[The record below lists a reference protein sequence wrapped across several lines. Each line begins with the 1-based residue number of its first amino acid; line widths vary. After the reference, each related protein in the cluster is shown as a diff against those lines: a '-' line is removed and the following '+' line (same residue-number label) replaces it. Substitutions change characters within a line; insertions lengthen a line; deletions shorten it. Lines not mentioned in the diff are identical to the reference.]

1 MAAELDELVI
11 GRSRQLGNGAVVQ
24 VAVDVAARVQRAAGD
39 EVAVLAHDDAVGVK
53 LHLQRR
59 VAGRRPEVAMEAAS
73 RLHRHCGRQRR
84 NAQLGQQH
92 VKVAVGLEPD
102 EPGRAEH
109 DDGVALP
116 GSREVVRSGRVVARR
131 QRLRTFPRQPRRRRC
146 ISSRRRRRA
155 RPSTRTRSRAA
166 DRCGRIH
173 GGARRGADRP
183 RLVGDGVV
191 ALGLGVASRKWCVVR
206 LRLDAEGVAGAL
218 LPDVVGPTNNHDR
231 AADLR

>member
-131 QRLRTFPRQPRRRRC
+131 QRLRTFP
-146 ISSRRRRRA
+146 
-155 RPSTRTRSRAA
+155 PSLADAAASLRGAA
-166 DRCGRIH
+166 DEPV
-173 GGARRGADRP
+173 RP
-183 RLVGDGVV
+183 REREAVPPTGAAAFMEELVGAPIVHG
-191 ALGLGVASRKWCVVR
+191 
-206 LRLDAEGVAGAL
+206 
-218 LPDVVGPTNNHDR
+218 
-231 AADLR
+231 